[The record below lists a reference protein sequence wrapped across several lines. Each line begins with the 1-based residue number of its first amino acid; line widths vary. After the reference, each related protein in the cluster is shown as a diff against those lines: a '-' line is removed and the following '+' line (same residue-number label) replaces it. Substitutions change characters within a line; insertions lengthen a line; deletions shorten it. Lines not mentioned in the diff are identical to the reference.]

1 SNDFVSTP
9 LYVFSQDK
17 SPCALESLTPLE
29 VLEWNRDD
37 LVKIKEKLP
46 KVELIE
52 LAIMERVFSWVQ
64 LIQIET
70 KCLSAEEH
78 YKKLIETQPEILLH
92 VPLKYIASF
101 LGIHTDSL
109 SRIRKKIV

>member
-1 SNDFVSTP
+1 M
-9 LYVFSQDK
+9 
-17 SPCALESLTPLE
+17 
-29 VLEWNRDD
+29 
-37 LVKIKEKLP
+37 P
-46 KVELIE
+46 KMERIE

-78 YKKLIETQPEILLH
+78 YKKLMESQPEVLLQ
-92 VPLKYIASF
+92 VPLKHVASY

-109 SRIRKKIV
+109 SRIRKKFI